1 MRKLF
6 VVNNMFQIKT
16 SLFVQQTTDNSDKIA
31 HALSKIFGCNDWGVK
46 SSQESGGFKF
56 FKEEK
61 LRS

>member
-1 MRKLF
+1 
-6 VVNNMFQIKT
+6 MFQIKT
-16 SLFVQQTTDNSDKIA
+16 SLFVQRTTDNSDKIA